1 MTTDLRRH
9 TPPEKPSKKK
19 NNDWWTGSKRWTKYW
34 YLRIMR
40 QNSSP
45 KQLAAALAL
54 GMFIGALPII
64 PLQSII
70 VIALAFV
77 FKLNKLAAWM
87 ATNYSNVVT
96 MGPFYYFLFHVGKAV
111 TPFEGV
117 TLDLNRLEMMQL
129 IESGWDLYIVMFTG
143 GLVFGI
149 PATILTYFVSLFGI
163 RAYRKRRAIRLL
175 RKKTGS

>member
-1 MTTDLRRH
+1 MTDIRRH
-9 TPPEKPSKKK
+9 TPPEEPAKKK
-19 NNDWWTGSKRWTKYW
+19 FGWWTGSLRWTKYW

-40 QNSSP
+40 QNSTP
-45 KQLAAALAL
+45 KGLATALAM

-64 PLQSII
+64 PFQSII

-87 ATNYSNVVT
+87 ATNYSNVIT
-96 MGPFYYFLFHVGKAV
+96 MGPFYYFLFLIGKTV
-111 TPFEGV
+111 VPFEGV
-117 TLDLNRLEMMQL
+117 TLDINHLEMVQL

-149 PATILTYFVSLFGI
+149 PATIITYFGSLYGI
-163 RAYRKRRAIRLL
+163 RFYRKRRALRLL
-175 RKKTGS
+175 RKRTGS